1 MKAEKE
7 KSDSV
12 IEAVNAR
19 LDQVR
24 RQLKRQEEI
33 AERELKK
40 AQNHADSLI
49 TELKI
54 CKSQLVMSA
63 TSTRVE
69 DNTPSDIVNE
79 STNDQGSDSEQT
91 NQSVPTMV
99 ASASQSTRSQA
110 LQTETLKQSLAH
122 ANRIIFNLR
131 SSCHKEKMEKFEIK
145 KMLADSQEN
154 IEQMRKEMANWN
166 TNNSISSGSG
176 RSKAI
181 GKKRAVTKKRRGGVA
196 RQPRGLCA
204 NESDNDQFS
213 NMKEEDQEEDQEE
226 INSVD
231 KDDDDGDDN
240 ESIDQSHFNGTTL
253 DEIFS
258 FNSMPSTSTAMKP
271 LSSELEAK
279 VQVIDAG
286 INTDPV
292 DFGPCMHGDVQQET
306 VTVKQQDSDTRSDP
320 FVPPKDNHVPQ
331 INNQEDRLLHSS
343 DNNES
348 SSNDTTKTA
357 SIRDMNDN
365 NTSDIAP
372 IAASS
377 TITEVLIQEQIAKA
391 LVKERQEIAVRA
403 ESILSPEQIETIL
416 PSITQLISSPTG
428 ERAIASNSNKNI
440 PIEAAAQQQQHT
452 FNTERSTLSTHVISE
467 DMVPQSQVEKLIQ
480 VAIAEKTVDMLPKSE
495 VDQIIQV
502 TIAEKTVDMLP
513 KSEVDQII
521 QVAIAE
527 KTVDMLPKSE
537 VDQIIQVAIAEKTV
551 DMLPKSEVDQII
563 QVAIAEKT
571 VDMLPKSEVDQII
584 QVAIA
589 EKTVDMLPKSEVDQL
604 IEVSIAEKTV
614 DMLPKSEVENLVI
627 ASNAET
633 RAIVESELREI
644 MVPKI
649 QVNAMIHEA
658 IEKVRAE
665 YKTLETGQE
674 TTHSDMVT
682 KAEAESM
689 ALVAVAIATE
699 KLKHEAANT
708 PTNTVE
714 EAAIEP
720 LTDLISKED
729 ADALVKQAI
738 DIEKEKTQQQ
748 VDSALANALEKQ
760 KADLESSKQV
770 ELEKLE
776 AIKLADL
783 ERQKAEMLTIK
794 QAELEEYKLE
804 MEAVKLAELERQK
817 SQIEA
822 DKQMQLE
829 KQKLEIQNLMQA
841 ELEKQRAEIEA
852 TTMSHLEKQK
862 AEADQANQLEIEAL
876 SKKIDSFK
884 KEAKD
889 TNQRM
894 MTMLTKDSADVL
906 VKRAV
911 AEALEAAEKS
921 QAEALAGMIS
931 REYANNM
938 VKDEVS
944 KALEAE
950 RKEAAQREE
959 IEAMSMIS
967 KAEAEALAKVAAADA
982 IVKERQAMA
991 AREKEL
997 MTKEEADALAESA
1010 AREALDK
1017 NASILA
1023 QERKALRE
1031 KEERMITKEEAE
1043 RNTLEAVRVALL
1055 EHRKGPSKK
1064 ELTTTT
1070 LSNMAASSSSSPS
1083 SSAEALVEINNRNM
1097 SFSSV
1102 NTTHVP
1108 TRLSQLQSERP
1119 VAGKNELMPPS
1130 TIERSV
1136 STSRLALPS
1145 VNVSPAPSVSTPAST
1160 SRKLRLSS
1168 SVSSLRLGSGRK
1180 ENGIQKS
1187 QRPSTDGT
1195 TSNNTMP
1202 FGTFRI
1208 LESTKYNGGSSRLH
1222 SKSSLSLRELSNNH
1236 SSSISVST
1244 MSSNEE
1250 HHSASGGRIPMPMSS
1265 DENFPGFS
1273 NNSSTDIFVISAI
1286 TQTMIGEWM
1295 SKHTRR
1301 YVGGGISENKH
1312 QRFFWVHPYTRI
1324 LYWSSVQPGAEGNEA
1339 KTKSGKMK

>member
-502 TIAEKTVDMLP
+502 T
-513 KSEVDQII
+513 
-521 QVAIAE
+521 
-527 KTVDMLPKSE
+527 
-537 VDQIIQVAIAEKTV
+537 IAEKTV

>member
-467 DMVPQSQVEKLIQ
+467 DMVPQSQVEKL
-480 VAIAEKTVDMLPKSE
+480 
-495 VDQIIQV
+495 
-502 TIAEKTVDMLP
+502 
-513 KSEVDQII
+513 I